1 MRPKLNVFKARMACA
16 VALGIG
22 SSFSLVA
29 AAVGRAASAAGA
41 LPSLGA
47 LEVAGN
53 VARFIRPGLTEEY
66 RVGVDGV
73 QQDFIIN
80 QRPGGQARLP
90 DSQGLLRVDLAVA
103 GAKAEP
109 LADGVRHVRYPKLV
123 RAAERENLL
132 SHGAR

>member
-41 LPSLGA
+41 LPSLGEV
-47 LEVAGN
+47 EVAGN

-66 RVGVDGV
+66 RVSVDGV
-73 QQDFIIN
+73 QQDFMIA
-80 QRPGGQARLP
+80 QRPGGQG
-90 DSQGLLRVDLAVA
+90 QLRVDLDVA
-103 GAKAEP
+103 GARAEP
-109 LADGVRHVRYPKLV
+109 LVNGVRLV
-123 RAAERENLL
+123 LD
-132 SHGAR
+132 